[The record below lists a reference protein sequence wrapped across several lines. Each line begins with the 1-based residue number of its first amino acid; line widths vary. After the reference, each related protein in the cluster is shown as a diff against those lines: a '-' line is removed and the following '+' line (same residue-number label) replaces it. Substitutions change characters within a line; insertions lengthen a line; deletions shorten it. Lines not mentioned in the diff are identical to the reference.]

1 MRERSAP
8 KPVAVIAIVIA
19 IVIVIA
25 IDGPGDA
32 MVVHH
37 GITSRRMRVTFDGP
51 GGHLWAD

>member
-8 KPVAVIAIVIA
+8 KPVAVIAIVI
-19 IVIVIA
+19 VIAIA

>member
-8 KPVAVIAIVIA
+8 KPVAVIAIVI
-19 IVIVIA
+19 VIT

>member
-8 KPVAVIAIVIA
+8 KPVAVIAIVI
-19 IVIVIA
+19 VIAIA

-37 GITSRRMRVTFDGP
+37 GITSRRMRDTFDGP

>member
-8 KPVAVIAIVIA
+8 KPVAVIVIVIA
-19 IVIVIA
+19 IA